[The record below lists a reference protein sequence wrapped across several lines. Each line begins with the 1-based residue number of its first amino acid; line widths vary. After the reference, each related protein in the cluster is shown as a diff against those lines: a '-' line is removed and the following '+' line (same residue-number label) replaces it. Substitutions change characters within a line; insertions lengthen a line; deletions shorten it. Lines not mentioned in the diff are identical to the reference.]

1 VVFGGVDFV
10 WERGVNVVDVRV
22 DRPVNKRSDG
32 FAELIE
38 RIEAMSKIWEINQT
52 TLKIYK

>member
-1 VVFGGVDFV
+1 
-10 WERGVNVVDVRV
+10 VNVVDVRV

-38 RIEAMSKIWEINQT
+38 RIEAMSKSWEINRT